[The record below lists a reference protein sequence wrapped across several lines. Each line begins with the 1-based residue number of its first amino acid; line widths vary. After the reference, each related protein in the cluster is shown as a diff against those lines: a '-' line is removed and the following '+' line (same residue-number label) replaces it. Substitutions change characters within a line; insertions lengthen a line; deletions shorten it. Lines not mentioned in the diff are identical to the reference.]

1 VSRAFAKEPRLRI
14 GLTGG
19 IASGKSTVAR
29 RFMELGIPVIDADE
43 SSRVVVAPGQPGL
56 EQVVQRFGPGVLSAE
71 GELDRRALRNLIFA
85 DPGKRRDLEAILHPL
100 IRADMERRAAG
111 AVGAYLVMAIPLLVE
126 SAARDRVDR
135 ILVVDAD
142 EASQLARL
150 TARDSISLEQARA
163 ILAAQASRESR
174 LKAADDVL
182 VNSGT
187 VAQLRAAV
195 DRLHQRYLRLA
206 GETQVYRGP
215 SVGSE

>member
-1 VSRAFAKEPRLRI
+1 MSRAFAKEPRLRI